1 MRQRAERPRAER
13 QRAEQAG
20 RTAETLALWLLR
32 FKGYR
37 ILARR
42 ELTAAGELDIVARRG
57 ATLAFVEVKQRP
69 TVAQAAEAID
79 ERQRQRIAR
88 ASEAYLAAN
97 PALAWLG
104 ARFDAIL
111 VAPGRL
117 PVHIAN
123 AWHIMV
129 EV

>member
-1 MRQRAERPRAER
+1 MRPPRGRAARQQAED
-13 QRAEQAG
+13 AG
-20 RTAETLALWLLR
+20 RQAETQAVWLLR

-37 ILARR
+37 IVARR
-42 ELTAAGELDIVARRG
+42 QQTPVGELDIVARRG
-57 ATLAFVEVKQRP
+57 AMLAFVEVKRRP
-69 TVAQAAEAID
+69 TLTQAAEAID
-79 ERQRQRIAR
+79 QRQRQHIAR
-88 ASEAYLAAN
+88 AAEAYLAAH
-97 PALAWLG
+97 PGLAGLD

-129 EV
+129 EI

>member
-1 MRQRAERPRAER
+1 MRPRADR
-13 QRAEQAG
+13 QQAEQSG
-20 RTAETLALWLLR
+20 RKAETLAHWLLR
-32 FKGYR
+32 LKGYR

-42 ELTAAGELDIVARRG
+42 ERTAAGELDIVARRG
-57 ATLAFVEVKQRP
+57 ATLVFVEVKQRP
-69 TVAQAAEAID
+69 TVAQAAEA
-79 ERQRQRIAR
+79 
-88 ASEAYLAAN
+88 YLAAN
-97 PALAWLG
+97 PGLAGLG

-129 EV
+129 EI

>member
-1 MRQRAERPRAER
+1 MRPRADR
-13 QRAEQAG
+13 QQAEQSG
-20 RTAETLALWLLR
+20 RKAETLAHWLLR
-32 FKGYR
+32 LKGYR

-42 ELTAAGELDIVARRG
+42 ERTAAGELDIVARRG
-57 ATLAFVEVKQRP
+57 ATLVFVEVKQRP

-88 ASEAYLAAN
+88 AAEAYLADN
-97 PALAWLG
+97 PGLAGLG

-129 EV
+129 EI